1 MASDVRDRTQ
11 AQAISF
17 ALDALAQDA
26 AGRVEVTGR
35 WYGIRGRRFV
45 RPTLTA
51 ALKSGDGEQR
61 ALAELDH
68 KPWATEDGESWTAA
82 FPLAIELAQASELE
96 LNVAPDITVPLGP
109 ATATPGAA
117 QDKPPTAGRRGR
129 GRASADARAPRVRSS
144 PPARPAISDRSQE
157 IERLRGRVAD
167 LEAAHDRERS
177 RREQAEGHLEDERTE
192 ALRLRSEVG
201 RLGAELDLA
210 GAAGD
215 ELATAAAELEKTRTA
230 ALSTD
235 RDLQTARHEAAQT
248 GRQLKKVRE
257 HARDTGRALENARSE
272 TLQHERR
279 LQETRRQ
286 LEEAERDRDAFSFAL
301 EQERA
306 ETERLRRELT
316 DAEDAVRRLAGSRS
330 GNVSRARPVAND
342 VEPASDGHDDSRGEN
357 YFPSR
362 PNPGDHRLEPM
373 SPRLRALNKLE
384 GSTPP
389 WADRPL
395 NPSLRSPGNWAVRG
409 LAVVVVVIVLVA
421 VVLVINSTV
430 A

>member
-1 MASDVRDRTQ
+1 MASDLRDRAGSETPK
-11 AQAISF
+11 ISF

-26 AGRVEVTGR
+26 DGRVEVVGR

-51 ALKSGDGEQR
+51 VLKSGGEQR
-61 ALAELDH
+61 SLADLDH

-82 FPLAIELAQASELE
+82 FPLGTELEEASELE

-109 ATATPGAA
+109 DAAT
-117 QDKPPTAGRRGR
+117 QAGGSRGKSKSAR
-129 GRASADARAPRVRSS
+129 GRASTGARAPRVRTS
-144 PPARPAISDRSQE
+144 PPARPTISDRSQE
-157 IERLRGRVAD
+157 IERLRNRLAD
-167 LEAAHDRERS
+167 LEAAHDRERR
-177 RREQAEGHLEDERTE
+177 RREQAEAHLEDERSE

-210 GAAGD
+210 GAARN
-215 ELATAAAELEKTRTA
+215 ELETAATELEKTRTDA
-230 ALSTD
+230 RSTGQE
-235 RDLQTARHEAAQT
+235 LEVARHEVDQT

-257 HARDTGRALENARSE
+257 HARNTGRALETARSE

-279 LQETRRQ
+279 FHEARRQ
-286 LEEAERDRDAFSFAL
+286 LEAAERERDGFSFAL
-301 EQERA
+301 EQEQA
-306 ETERLRRELT
+306 ETARLRRELA

-330 GNVSRARPVAND
+330 GTVSRARAVS
-342 VEPASDGHDDSRGEN
+342 SDPESAADGAAETSGET
-357 YFPSR
+357 YFPGAGLSST
-362 PNPGDHRLEPM
+362 DHRLEPM

-395 NPSLRSPGNWAVRG
+395 NPSLRSPGNWVVRG
-409 LAVVVVVIVLVA
+409 LAVIVVLIVLAAVVVL
-421 VVLVINSTV
+421 INSTV